1 MTREEMKELLEW
13 ILVKHLREED
23 WGKYGNAAEDIMEL
37 WDNGFVYEADREE
50 CPRCGLTKP

>member
-1 MTREEMKELLEW
+1 MKELLEW